1 MPIPIPTTSLL
12 GLAYIIAA
20 YFLYMSLSSIL
31 SSRQNSAK
39 ARQLKCQDP
48 PELKSRYPF
57 GIDLLL
63 RLRDADKAK
72 LFPVDLTQRFIDVG
86 AITYKY
92 TLPGSHTISTMDPKN
107 IQAILATQ
115 FKDFDLGSTRRGN
128 FWPLLGNGI
137 FTQDGEGWQHS
148 RLMMRPQFA
157 REQVSDLN
165 LEETHGENII
175 LEDHC
180 TSEWLLTRTS
190 SSTVQNLMRALDLSL
205 TSGNWI
211 ESVDLRVLFFR
222 LTLDSATEF
231 LFGTSV
237 DSQLDVFPSHGKL
250 HSAAGAPNS
259 SEFATAFDEA
269 QNTLAARD
277 RLDRLYWIFSPNKF
291 KKNCKICHDFV
302 DHFVRLALAKDPWEK
317 QQRSDGTAEKYVFLD
332 ALTTQTRDPEELRTQ
347 ALNLLLAGRDTT
359 ASLLSW
365 LFLRLSQ
372 DPVRY
377 KKLRDIIIEEFGTY
391 DEPSGVTFSRLKNCR
406 YLQHCNNEALRL
418 HPAVPV
424 NARTANKDT
433 TIPKGGGQD
442 RLSPI
447 FIPKGMAVEYSVHAM
462 HHRADVWGP
471 DVELF
476 NPERWEG
483 RKVGWEY
490 LPFNGGPR
498 ICLGQ
503 QFSLT
508 EASYVTMR
516 LIQRFDKME
525 YLGKDPVIRHNLAL
539 TNSPADPVEIR
550 MHAA

>member
-1 MPIPIPTTSLL
+1 MPMPMPISIPTTSLL

-20 YFLYMSLSSIL
+20 YFLYLSLSSIL
-31 SSRQNSAK
+31 SSRQNAAK
-39 ARQLKCQDP
+39 ARQLKCQEP

-63 RLRDADKAK
+63 RLRDADRAK
-72 LFPVDLTQRFIDVG
+72 LFPVDLTQRFVDAG
-86 AITYKY
+86 AITYQY
-92 TLPGSHTISTMDPKN
+92 TTPGSHHISTMDPKN

-165 LEETHGENII
+165 LEETHM
-175 LEDHC
+175 
-180 TSEWLLTRTS
+180 
-190 SSTVQNLMRALDLSL
+190 QNLMRALDLSL
-205 TSGNWI
+205 TSDNWI
-211 ESVDLRVLFFR
+211 ESVDLGVLFFR

-237 DSQLDVFPSHGKL
+237 DSQLDVFQSYGML
-250 HSAAGAPNS
+250 HSEAGAPNS
-259 SEFATAFDEA
+259 SEFATAFDES
-269 QNTLAARD
+269 QNTLAARA
-277 RLDRLYWIFSPNKF
+277 RLDRLYWLFSPNKF
-291 KKNCKICHDFV
+291 RKNCKICHDFV
-302 DHFVRLALAKDPWEK
+302 GHFVRLALAKDPWEK
-317 QQRSDGTAEKYVFLD
+317 QQKSDGTAEKYVFLD

-365 LFLRLSQ
+365 LFLHLSQ

-377 KKLRDIIIEEFGTY
+377 TKLRDIIIEDFGTY
-391 DEPSGVTFSRLKNCR
+391 DEPSGMTFSRLKDCR

-418 HPAVPV
+418 YPAVPV

-433 TIPKGGGQD
+433 TIPRGGGQD
-442 RLSPI
+442 GLSPI

-471 DVELF
+471 DVETF

-508 EASYVTMR
+508 EASYVTVR
-516 LIQRFDKME
+516 LLQRFDKME